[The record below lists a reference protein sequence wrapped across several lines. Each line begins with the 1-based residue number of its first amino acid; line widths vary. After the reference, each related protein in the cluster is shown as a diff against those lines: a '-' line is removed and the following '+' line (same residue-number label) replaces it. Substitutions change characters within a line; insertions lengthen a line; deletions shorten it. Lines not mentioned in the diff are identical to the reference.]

1 MENVVNS
8 QSVYTDIDLFFPYF
22 TDAQKSAALVVP
34 AKPQNLSLCEEVN
47 KLCDVLCP
55 VDPVTGNPDNM
66 IDKLLSPSVNPMEKE
81 RILSYMQKIPASQRH
96 NLSDKELI
104 SMLPSRYNTTYT
116 DIDKVRDF
124 YEKEIYTDPS
134 IVDDDDTSAPAPA
147 PAPAAAPGTA
157 SAPASSS
164 APSV

>member
-1 MENVVNS
+1 MEKVVNS

-81 RILSYMQKIPASQRH
+81 RILSYMQKIPASHRH

-104 SMLPSRYNTTYT
+104 SMLPSRYNTTFT
-116 DIDKVRDF
+116 DIDKVRDY

-134 IVDDDDTSAPAPA
+134 LLSDDDVTSAPAPA
-147 PAPAAAPGTA
+147 SAPAPSSAPAPA
-157 SAPASSS
+157 SAPA
-164 APSV
+164 PSV

>member
-1 MENVVNS
+1 MEKVVNS

-81 RILSYMQKIPASQRH
+81 RILSYMQKIPAGHRH

-104 SMLPSRYNTTYT
+104 SMLPSRYNTTFT
-116 DIDKVRDF
+116 DIDKVRDY

-134 IVDDDDTSAPAPA
+134 LQSDDDVTSAPAPA
-147 PAPAAAPGTA
+147 SAPAPSSAPAPA
-157 SAPASSS
+157 SAPA
-164 APSV
+164 PSV

>member
-1 MENVVNS
+1 MEKVVNS

-22 TDAQKSAALVVP
+22 TDAQKSATLVVP
-34 AKPQNLSLCEEVN
+34 AHPHNLSLCEEVN

-81 RILSYMQKIPASQRH
+81 RILSYMQKIPASHRH

-124 YEKEIYTDPS
+124 YEKEIYTDTS
-134 IVDDDDTSAPAPA
+134 LADDDVTSAPAPA
-147 PAPAAAPGTA
+147 SAPAPSSAPAPA
-157 SAPASSS
+157 SAPA
-164 APSV
+164 PSV

>member
-1 MENVVNS
+1 MEKVIKS
-8 QSVYTDIDLFFPYF
+8 QSIFTDVDVFFPYYS
-22 TDAQKSAALVVP
+22 DAQKSAALVVP
-34 AKPQNLSLCEEVN
+34 AQPHNLSLCEEVN

-81 RILSYMQKIPASQRH
+81 RILSFMQKIPASHRH

-104 SMLPSRYNTTYT
+104 SMLPSRYNTTFT
-116 DIDKVRDF
+116 DIDKVRDY
-124 YEKEIYTDPS
+124 YEKVIYTDPS
-134 IVDDDDTSAPAPA
+134 LQSDDDDTSAPAPA
-147 PAPAAAPGTA
+147 PASA
-157 SAPASSS
+157 SAPASAPASAS

>member
-1 MENVVNS
+1 MEKVVNS
-8 QSVYTDIDLFFPYF
+8 QSVFTDIDLFFPYF

-81 RILSYMQKIPASQRH
+81 RILSIMQKIPASHRH

-124 YEKEIYTDPS
+124 YEKEIYTDTS
-134 IVDDDDTSAPAPA
+134 LADDDDTSAPAPA
-147 PAPAAAPGTA
+147 SASAPSSAPAPA
-157 SAPASSS
+157 SAPA
-164 APSV
+164 PSV

>member
-1 MENVVNS
+1 MEKVIKS
-8 QSVYTDIDLFFPYF
+8 QSIFTDIDVFFPHF
-22 TDAQKSAALVVP
+22 SDHQKYAALVVP
-34 AKPQNLSLCEEVN
+34 AKPNNLSLCEEVN

-81 RILSYMQKIPASQRH
+81 RILSFMQKIPASQRH

-134 IVDDDDTSAPAPA
+134 LQSDDDDTSAPAPA
-147 PAPAAAPGTA
+147 SAPAPSSAPAPA
-157 SAPASSS
+157 SAPA
-164 APSV
+164 PSV

>member
-1 MENVVNS
+1 MEKVVNS
-8 QSVYTDIDLFFPYF
+8 QSIFTDVDVFFPYF
-22 TDAQKSAALVVP
+22 SDAQKSAALVVP
-34 AKPQNLSLCEEVN
+34 AKPHNLSLCEEVN

-66 IDKLLSPSVNPMEKE
+66 VDKLLSPSVNPMEKE

-104 SMLPSRYNTTYT
+104 SMLPSRYNTTFT
-116 DIDKVRDF
+116 DIDKVRDY

-134 IVDDDDTSAPAPA
+134 LQSDDDVAPSPVNSAPVPS
-147 PAPAAAPGTA
+147 A
-157 SAPASSS
+157 SDSNPSAVTSSS
-164 APSV
+164 V